1 MGRRISFIKQDE
13 DRRDLAAGVK
23 RGPWSPDED
32 QKLVAYIRRYGIW
45 NWTHMPKAA
54 GLLRSGKSCR
64 LRWMNYLRPNIKHG
78 NFSREEEETIIK
90 WHQLLGNRW
99 SAIARFLPSRTDNE
113 IKNYW
118 NTRLKRH
125 MRSEQSVHKP
135 AKDTGDGA
143 SASSSTPA
151 WLDNP
156 NILESLP
163 QEEALSG
170 SSASPSPAPEFE
182 ETSKESTPPI
192 QWTDNNEARDLEL
205 DYWDNMALPPLED
218 AYAEWDI
225 GSICAASFGLELELP
240 QFYSLQLPESSVDGH
255 LFYDNLW
262 EN

>member
-54 GLLRSGKSCR
+54 G
-64 LRWMNYLRPNIKHG
+64 M
-78 NFSREEEETIIK
+78 
-90 WHQLLGNRW
+90 
-99 SAIARFLPSRTDNE
+99 
-113 IKNYW
+113 
-118 NTRLKRH
+118 RH

-135 AKDTGDGA
+135 AKDAGDGA

-205 DYWDNMALPPLED
+205 DYWNNIALPPLED